1 MLVPRGA
8 TVAFNGANLSLPLG
22 AVGNYH
28 IGIYTRFLLM
38 FLVDPL
44 ARPTEG
50 LMRTWIDF
58 TRWVKQRAPTAA
70 FDFFTYSE
78 LMYWF
83 VFVIFFNP
91 FRWKWALFILCGV
104 GAALPRTIVQQEDK
118 LRAKWGVNGVSD

>member
-1 MLVPRGA
+1 MVSTTALLTTSNLLTLLFLV
-8 TVAFNGANLSLPLG
+8 G

-50 LMRTWIDF
+50 LMKTWIDF

-83 VFVIFFNP
+83 VFVILINP
-91 FRWKWALFILCGV
+91 FRWKWGLFILCGV
-104 GAALPRTIVQQEDK
+104 GAALPRTIVRQEDK
-118 LRAKWGVNGVSD
+118 LREKRRVDGASK